1 MERKYR
7 LTTVMLTL
15 LLTGCGGTEGDAI
28 KVVKETL
35 KDPDSAKF
43 GEFTEINDRLACL
56 TVNAKNGFG
65 GYIGERQALLRRVD
79 GEWSMASMVDTPH
92 ETCVANWPQFEREL
106 SADDLLEKA
115 CEEQRQAGSK
125 YSAPSAVMCLYGKS
139 LDAKRKLEF
148 VDAWDRLKGSIAKM
162 DALGKDEDD
171 EE

>member
-1 MERKYR
+1 MERKFR
-7 LTTVMLTL
+7 LAAVMLTL

-65 GYIGERQALLRRVD
+65 GYTGEQQALLRRVD
-79 GEWSMASMVDTPH
+79 GKWTQVTTVKTPH
-92 ETCVANWPQFEREL
+92 ESCIANWPQIEREI

-139 LDAKRKLEF
+139 LDTQRKLEF
-148 VDAWDRLKGSIAKM
+148 VDTWDRLKVAIPAM
-162 DALGKDEDD
+162 EADD
-171 EE
+171 DK